1 MIKKFIKAFWKVDGM
16 DFTDNPAGS
25 KGTFHLYFG
34 KLLIGILTYDG
45 NTWNFRYSDDYK
57 KVSDIIPIIDFSD
70 LDKEYSNRE
79 LWPFFAARI
88 PTINQPYHFKKIK
101 KAKIKEDDSVELL
114 KLFGK
119 AAINNPYLLTPA

>member
-16 DFTDNPAGS
+16 DFTDNPTGS

-34 KLLIGILTYDG
+34 KLLIGILMYDG
-45 NTWNFRYSDDYK
+45 NTWTFRYSDEYK

-70 LDKEYSNRE
+70 LDKEYSSRE

-101 KAKIKEDDSVELL
+101 KANIREDDSVELL

-119 AAINNPYLLTPA
+119 ATINNPYLLTPA

>member
-16 DFTDNPAGS
+16 DFTDNPTGS
-25 KGTFHLYFG
+25 KGSFQLYFG
-34 KLLIGILTYDG
+34 KLLIGTLMYDG
-45 NTWNFRYSDDYK
+45 NTWTFRYSDEYK

-70 LDKEYSNRE
+70 LDKEYSSRE

-101 KAKIKEDDSVELL
+101 KANIREDDSVELL

-119 AAINNPYLLTPA
+119 ATINNPYLLTPA

>member
-1 MIKKFIKAFWKVDGM
+1 MKLLKSLWKVDGM
-16 DFTDNPAGS
+16 DFTDNPTGS

-34 KLLIGILTYDG
+34 KLLIGILMYDG
-45 NTWNFRYSDDYK
+45 NTWTFRYSDEYK

-70 LDKEYSNRE
+70 LDKEYSSRE
-79 LWPFFAARI
+79 LWPFFATRI

-101 KAKIKEDDSVELL
+101 KANIREDDSVELL

-119 AAINNPYLLTPA
+119 ATINNPYLLTPA